1 MKILIFDDI
10 LCSSFKYLIYVSIIG
25 KFACK
30 IHIQGFSFGFPVN
43 LTVPVCI
50 SMLIAACGLRYEDEC
65 TLDFLPTYLFWECKN
80 GDILSDF
87 LKNDV
92 RK

>member
-1 MKILIFDDI
+1 
-10 LCSSFKYLIYVSIIG
+10 
-25 KFACK
+25 
-30 IHIQGFSFGFPVN
+30 
-43 LTVPVCI
+43 
-50 SMLIAACGLRYEDEC
+50 MLIAACGLRYEDEC